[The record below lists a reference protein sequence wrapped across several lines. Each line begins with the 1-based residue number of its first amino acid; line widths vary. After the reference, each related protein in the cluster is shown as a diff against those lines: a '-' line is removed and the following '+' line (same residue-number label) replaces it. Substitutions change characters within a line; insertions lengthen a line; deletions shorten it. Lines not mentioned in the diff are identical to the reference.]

1 MGAPVT
7 DPDRLSALDA
17 SFLALDAPKA
27 PLHVGWTM
35 RFGGSAPS
43 LAELRVH
50 LDARLHLVPRFR
62 RRVVQPTLGPSRWED
77 APGFTIAA
85 HVHAVHAPAPGG
97 AKALRDV
104 AGVLLSS
111 PLPPGMPLWRMF
123 LVEGLAEGFAL
134 VGQAHHALVDG
145 IAAIEVALLLFGPAP
160 AGAASAPWR
169 PARARHRPLAGVLPS
184 PQAAVTAPAHLALEL
199 ARGLRDPGALASDL
213 RDAAGALEALARR
226 GPPSGLQLN
235 RTCRREFATAQAGL
249 DGVRAAGRRHGAT
262 VNDVLLA
269 ACSQALGAALR
280 RRGEAPAGLK
290 VLIPVNVR
298 GPGEP
303 RALGNRISLVTV
315 ELPTAERDPL
325 VALRVIRDRTRTVKT
340 ADVAAPLD
348 AVTRAADV
356 LPGPAQRTLA
366 RVLASATDYAAVV
379 SNVPGPPVELT
390 LLGRPLRAVFPSV
403 PVPAGRGLTVGCI
416 SYAGRLHVGLT
427 ADADVVPDLLE
438 VARDLEAALDVL
450 RMQAPVAPT
459 PWALRASRRRGG
471 ATQPARRR
479 HGASAELP
487 AAP

>member
-1 MGAPVT
+1 MRSVT

-35 RFGGSAPS
+35 RFGGSPPS
-43 LAELRVH
+43 LQQLRQH

-62 RRVVQPTLGPSRWED
+62 KRVAAPAFGPSRWED

-85 HVHAVHAPAPGG
+85 HVHAVSAPAPGG
-97 AKALRDV
+97 AGALRDV
-104 AGVLLSS
+104 AGVLLSA
-111 PLPPGMPLWRMF
+111 PLPVSMPLWRVF
-123 LVEGLAEGFAL
+123 LVDGLADGFAL

-160 AGAASAPWR
+160 AGAAPAPWR
-169 PARARHRPLAGVLPS
+169 PERPRRRPLTGALPS
-184 PQAAVTAPAHLALEL
+184 PQATVTAPAHLALEL
-199 ARGLRDPGALASDL
+199 ARGLRDVGARASHL
-213 RDAAGALEALARR
+213 RDGVEALEALTRR
-226 GPPSGLQLN
+226 GPPTSLQLN
-235 RTCRREFATAQAGL
+235 RTHRRAFATAQAGF

-298 GPGEP
+298 GVGDP
-303 RALGNRISLVTV
+303 RAIGNRISLVTV
-315 ELPTAERDPL
+315 ELPTAEREPIAGLRL
-325 VALRVIRDRTRTVKT
+325 VRDRTRAVKT
-340 ADVAAPLD
+340 AGAAGPLD
-348 AVTRAADV
+348 AVTRAADL

-366 RVLASATDYAAVV
+366 RVLAGATDYAAVV
-379 SNVPGPPVELT
+379 SNVPGPPVALE

-403 PVPAGRGLTVGCI
+403 PVPAGCGLTVGCI

-427 ADADVVPDLLE
+427 ADAEVVPDLLD

-450 RMQAPVAPT
+450 RVQAPVAPT
-459 PWALRASRRRGG
+459 PWGARASRLRGG
-471 ATQPARRR
+471 AAQRVRSRRPARP
-479 HGASAELP
+479 GETP
-487 AAP
+487 